1 VEGISRKDPPHRH
14 THVDSHASQILFIVL
29 YCRVIVATLATVTKA
44 IKTAIKPEPINS
56 AIILSAYVR
65 CLMQPKRFPLVEL
78 NFVSCIFINIYW
90 FFT

>member
-1 VEGISRKDPPHRH
+1 MPGQGPQL
-14 THVDSHASQILFIVL
+14 THARLILFIVA
-29 YCRVIVATLATVTKA
+29 YCQVIVATLATVTKA

-56 AIILSAYVR
+56 AIILSAYVQ
-65 CLMQPKRFPLVEL
+65 CLMQEPNAEL